1 MKINKDILETIGNT
15 PLVDV
20 SNISPNDV
28 KIFAKMESKNPAGSI
43 KDRVAKY
50 LIEAAESNNSIKKG
64 DTIIEPTSGNT
75 GIALAMIS
83 KVKGYKLKAV
93 MPENVSDER
102 KAMLLSLGAEI
113 IYSKGEDGTNG
124 AIRLA
129 EKLAKENKDY
139 FMPYQYGNEANPRAH
154 YETTG
159 PEIIEQMPEI
169 DVFVAGLGTGGTLM
183 GVGKALK
190 EYNTNIK
197 IVAAAP
203 HPEEV
208 VPALRSIEHGFIPPI
223 LDLDRLDSRILVGE
237 EESFYWTKMLMD
249 KCGVFAGVSC
259 GAVASAAVKV
269 ANKIKKGNIVI
280 IIADSGERYLSSKL
294 WEKDYQEI
302 KDTQDSKIW
311 W

>member
-1 MKINKDILETIGNT
+1 MKIDKNIIETIGNT
-15 PLVDV
+15 PMVDI
-20 SNISPNDV
+20 SNISPNGV
-28 KIFAKMESKNPAGSI
+28 KIFAKLESFNPGGSI

-50 LIEAAESNNSIKKG
+50 LIQDAEEQGKLIDGS
-64 DTIIEPTSGNT
+64 TIIEPTSGNT

-83 KVKGYKLKAV
+83 RVKGYKLKVV
-93 MPENVSDER
+93 MPDNVSDER
-102 KAMLLSLGAEI
+102 KSVLLSLGAEI
-113 IYSKGEDGTNG
+113 IYSDGEQGTNG

-129 EKLAKENKDY
+129 EKIAEENPDY

-159 PEIIEQMPEI
+159 PEIIEQLPDI

-190 EYNTNIK
+190 EYNKNIK
-197 IVAAAP
+197 VVAAAP

-223 LDLDRLDSRILVGE
+223 LDLEKLDSRILVGE
-237 EESFYWTKMLMD
+237 EESFYWTKMLMES
-249 KCGVFAGVSC
+249 CGIFAGVSC
-259 GAVASAAVKV
+259 GAVTAAALKV
-269 ANKIKKGNIVI
+269 AKKIKTGNIVI

-294 WEKDYQEI
+294 WEMDYKDIKEI
-302 KDTQDSKIW
+302 GEQKIW

>member
-1 MKINKDILETIGNT
+1 MIDI
-15 PLVDV
+15 
-20 SNISPNDV
+20 SKISPNKV
-28 KIFAKMESKNPAGSI
+28 KIFAKLESSNPSGSI

-50 LIEAAESNNSIKKG
+50 LIESAEKKG
-64 DTIIEPTSGNT
+64 LISHGSTIIDPTSGNT

-83 KVKGYKLKAV
+83 RIKGYKMKAV
-93 MPENVSDER
+93 MPDNVSDER
-102 KAMLLSLGAEI
+102 KSMLLSLGAEI
-113 IYSKGEDGTNG
+113 IFSKGEEGTNG
-124 AIRLA
+124 AIKLA
-129 EKLAKENKDY
+129 EKISKENKDY
-139 FMPYQYGNEANPRAH
+139 YMPYQYGNEANPRSH

-159 PEIIEQMPEI
+159 PEIIKQLPEI

-183 GVGKALK
+183 GVGAALK
-190 EYNTNIK
+190 EYNAEIK

-223 LDLDRLDSRILVGE
+223 LDLDKLDSRILVGE
-237 EESFYWTKMLMD
+237 EESFYWTKMLME

-259 GAVASAAVKV
+259 GAVTSAAVKV
-269 ANKIKKGNIVI
+269 AKKIEKGNIVV

-294 WEKDYQEI
+294 WEMDYEAI
-302 KDTQDSKIW
+302 KERRDQKIW

>member
-1 MKINKDILETIGNT
+1 MQKNIVETIGNT
-15 PLVDV
+15 PLIDI
-20 SNISPNDV
+20 SEISPNNA
-28 KIFAKMESKNPAGSI
+28 KIFAKLESSNPAGSI

-50 LIEAAESNNSIKKG
+50 LIESAEKKGNIKKG
-64 DTIIEPTSGNT
+64 STIIEPTSGNT

-83 KVKGYKLKAV
+83 KVKGYNMIAV
-93 MPENVSDER
+93 MPDNVSDER
-102 KAMLLSLGAEI
+102 KSLLSSLGAEI
-113 IYSKGEDGTNG
+113 IFSNGEEGTNG

-129 EKLAKENKDY
+129 QEIDKNNDDY

-159 PEIIEQMPEI
+159 PEIIKQMPEI

-190 EYNTNIK
+190 EYNEKIK

-223 LDLDRLDSRILVGE
+223 LDLEKLDSRILVGE
-237 EESFYWTKMLMD
+237 EESFYWTKELMD

-259 GAVASAAVKV
+259 GAATAAAVKV
-269 ANKIKKGNIVI
+269 AKKIEKGNIVL
-280 IIADSGERYLSSKL
+280 IIADSGERYLSSRL
-294 WEKDYQEI
+294 WDMEYKEI
-302 KDTQDSKIW
+302 KEIGDQKIW

>member
-1 MKINKDILETIGNT
+1 MKINNNILETIGNT
-15 PLVDV
+15 PLVNV

-28 KIFAKMESKNPAGSI
+28 KIFAKMESRNPSGSI

-50 LIEAAESNNSIKKG
+50 LVEAAESNNSIKKG

-83 KVKGYKLKAV
+83 KVKGYNLKAV
-93 MPENVSDER
+93 MPDNVSDER
-102 KAMLLSLGAEI
+102 KSMLLSLGAEI

-129 EKLAKENKDY
+129 EKLAEENKDY

-159 PEIIEQMPEI
+159 PEIIEQMPDI

-197 IVAAAP
+197 IIAAAP

-223 LDLDRLDSRILVGE
+223 LDLDRLDSRILV
-237 EESFYWTKMLMD
+237 
-249 KCGVFAGVSC
+249 
-259 GAVASAAVKV
+259 
-269 ANKIKKGNIVI
+269 
-280 IIADSGERYLSSKL
+280 
-294 WEKDYQEI
+294 
-302 KDTQDSKIW
+302 
-311 W
+311 

>member
-1 MKINKDILETIGNT
+1 MQKNIVETIGNT
-15 PLVDV
+15 PLIDI
-20 SNISPNDV
+20 SEISPNNA
-28 KIFAKMESKNPAGSI
+28 KIFAKLESSNPAGSI

-50 LIEAAESNNSIKKG
+50 LIESAEKKGNIKKG
-64 DTIIEPTSGNT
+64 STIIEPTSGNT

-83 KVKGYKLKAV
+83 KVKGYNMIAV
-93 MPENVSDER
+93 MPDNVSDER
-102 KAMLLSLGAEI
+102 KSLLSSLGAEI
-113 IYSKGEDGTNG
+113 IFSNGEEGTNG

-129 EKLAKENKDY
+129 QEIDKNNDDY

-159 PEIIEQMPEI
+159 PEIIKQMPEI

-190 EYNTNIK
+190 EYNEKIK

-223 LDLDRLDSRILVGE
+223 LDLEKLDSRILVGE
-237 EESFYWTKMLMD
+237 EESFYWTKELMD

-259 GAVASAAVKV
+259 
-269 ANKIKKGNIVI
+269 
-280 IIADSGERYLSSKL
+280 LSL
-294 WEKDYQEI
+294 I
-302 KDTQDSKIW
+302 HI
-311 W
+311 

>member
-1 MKINKDILETIGNT
+1 MKINNNILETIGNT

-83 KVKGYKLKAV
+83 KVKGYNLKAV

-102 KAMLLSLGAEI
+102 KSMLLSLGAEI

-159 PEIIEQMPEI
+159 PEIIEQMPDI

-190 EYNTNIK
+190 EYNSNIK

-223 LDLDRLDSRILVGE
+223 LDLDKLDSRILVGE

-269 ANKIKKGNIVI
+269 AKKIKKGNIVI